1 MKLFKFL
8 QDTFLIFHRT
18 VLTILRNPLRIIIF
32 GLFQPICFLFL
43 FAPMLDSLVKV
54 PGFPPGG
61 SLGVFTPGLLILMA
75 IYSSAFVGF
84 GLISDIRNGV
94 INRMRVTP
102 ASRLALLLGRSL
114 TDVFILLIQSIILLI
129 IASFL
134 GLKLYIPGVIL
145 SLILVMLVGLMI
157 SSFSYTI
164 AMLTKNEFMLA
175 PIINLFLIPLQLN
188 SGITLPLSL
197 APAWINKIALFNPL
211 AYAVSA
217 ARELFNGNLTSSV
230 VITGFAITL
239 LMACFAVY
247 LASRTFKNLNS

>member
-1 MKLFKFL
+1 MKILKFL
-8 QDTFLIFHRT
+8 HDTLLIFNRT
-18 VLTILRNPLRIIIF
+18 VLTILRNPLRLIIF
-32 GLFQPICFLFL
+32 GLFQPMCFLFL
-43 FAPMLDSLVKV
+43 FAPLLDSLVKV

-61 SLGVFTPGLLILMA
+61 ALGVFTPGLLIMMA

-114 TDVFILLIQSIILLI
+114 TDTSILLMQSIIMLF
-129 IASFL
+129 IAFL
-134 GLKLYIPGVIL
+134 MGLKLYIPGVL
-145 SLILVMLVGLMI
+145 LTLVLVMFVGIMI
-157 SSFSYTI
+157 SSLSYTI
-164 AMLTKNEFMLA
+164 ALLTKNEFMLA

-197 APAWINKIALFNPL
+197 APAWIQKIALFNPL
-211 AYAVSA
+211 AYAVSG
-217 ARELFNGNLTSSV
+217 ARELFNGNILNST
-230 VITGFAITL
+230 VITSFVIIITL
-239 LMACFAVY
+239 ACFAVY

>member
-1 MKLFKFL
+1 
-8 QDTFLIFHRT
+8 
-18 VLTILRNPLRIIIF
+18 
-32 GLFQPICFLFL
+32 
-43 FAPMLDSLVKV
+43 MLDSLTKV

-61 SLGVFTPGLLILMA
+61 SLNVFTPGLLIMMA

-84 GLISDIRNGV
+84 GLIGDMRNGV

-114 TDVFILLIQSIILLI
+114 TDMFILLMQSLILI
-129 IASFL
+129 TIATLF
-134 GLKLYIPGVIL
+134 GLKLNIPGIIL
-145 SLILVMLVGLMI
+145 SLLLVMLVGLMI

-164 AMLTKNEFMLA
+164 ALLTKNEFMLA
-175 PIINLFLIPLQLN
+175 PTINLFLIPLQLN

-217 ARELFNGNLTSSV
+217 ARELFNGNFYNST
-230 VITGFAITL
+230 VITGFAVL
-239 LMACFAVY
+239 AVMACLSVY
-247 LASRTFKNLNS
+247 FASRTFKNLNA